1 MMSLSFTHPQYN
13 MMTEA
18 WQLMMD
24 SCASESYM
32 HGLGERYIPRLGGQ
46 TDAQY
51 TAYINRAS
59 FVAFTKR
66 TLEAFHGMV
75 MRKSVHIDGFKTIN
89 VDGKGSTLD
98 EYVSNLV
105 KAYLKFGRC
114 GTLVDTP
121 NTNGEILS
129 VANAIEKNIYPRLSL
144 YSHSNILD
152 WNTKTIN
159 NVEVLSYVKLR
170 EIVDVMDEDHLT
182 HDEQYRYRVLDLVE
196 RRGKHIYR
204 QRIYDNNEQQV
215 GEDIYPKCRRR
226 FLTFIPFYVHGG
238 LTVQYPPLLSI
249 AEQNKHHYML
259 DADLKHGLHFV
270 AIPTPWCAG
279 VPESEKPKSIGP
291 TTIWSFEDPQARCGM
306 LEFTGAGLAQIREE
320 KQNIVEIIV
329 TLASRVIA
337 PEKSSND
344 ESALAASIRSNS
356 ETSSLAGMI
365 DSLSGDLTNAIR
377 TMVWWSGGRADK
389 VNVGIN
395 KDFMPSNLSGTDV
408 LSYVTAWIKGSIS
421 YQSLFWVLKKGEI
434 IKGDRTLEDELKD
447 ITDEQK
453 KRAQDELDKQENLS
467 KIEGA
472 KNTGDSGDEED
483 GLPKLDRRI
492 K

>member
-1 MMSLSFTHPQYN
+1 MLGLSSTHPQYN
-13 MMTEA
+13 LMTES
-18 WQLMMD
+18 WQLMSD
-24 SCASESYM
+24 ACASESYM
-32 HGLGERYIPRLGGQ
+32 HGLGERYVPKLSGQ
-46 TDAQY
+46 TDSQY
-51 TAYINRAS
+51 AAYVRRAS

-75 MRKSVHIDGFKTIN
+75 MRKSVHVDGFKSIN

-98 EYVSNLV
+98 KYVSDLV
-105 KAYLKFGRC
+105 QAYLKFGRC

-129 VANAIEKNIYPRLSL
+129 VADAIERNIFPRLSL
-144 YSHSNILD
+144 YTHSNILD
-152 WNTKTIN
+152 WNTKVIN

-170 EIVDVMDEDHLT
+170 EIIDVMDENNLT
-182 HDEQYRYRVLDLVE
+182 HDEQYRYRILDLVE
-196 RRGKHIYR
+196 KRGKYVYR
-204 QRIYDNNEQQV
+204 QRIFDNEEQQV
-215 GEDIYPKCRRR
+215 GDDIYPKCRRR
-226 FLTFIPFYVHGG
+226 FLTFIPFYIHGG

-249 AEQNKHHYML
+249 AEQNVHHYML

-270 AIPTPWCAG
+270 AIPTPWCSG
-279 VPESEKPKSIGP
+279 VDEKSKPKSIGP
-291 TTIWSFEDPQARCGM
+291 TSLWAFEDPNARCGM
-306 LEFTGAGLAQIREE
+306 LEFTGAGLSQIRDA
-320 KQNIVEIIV
+320 KQDIIEIIV

-365 DSLSGDLTNAIR
+365 DSLSGDLTNAVR
-377 TMVWWSGGRADK
+377 TMVWWNGGRADK

-421 YQSLFWVLKKGEI
+421 YQSLFWVLKNGEI
-434 IKGDRTLEDELKD
+434 IKGDRTIEDELKD
-447 ITDEQK
+447 ITEEQK
-453 KRAQDELDKQENLS
+453 KRAQDELDKQESMS
-467 KIEGA
+467 KIEGT
-472 KNTGDSGDEED
+472 KNGAGDEEE